1 MSDTTERKQYP
12 SQVVAP
18 TKIDSVSQQGWWWWI
33 SSIFHAVNI
42 DRFGDTVASTQP
54 GDGSEV
60 RIVDRRTKEELIN
73 DPNVHV
79 IEVPGQKVPFKDQVI
94 GYAQKTRGT
103 LLRKTETKQH
113 GEQILEGRAAARKG
127 NE

>member
-1 MSDTTERKQYP
+1 MSDTTESKQYP

-18 TKIDSVSQQGWWWWI
+18 TKIDSVSQQ
-33 SSIFHAVNI
+33 
-42 DRFGDTVASTQP
+42 ASTQP

-60 RIVDRRTKEELIN
+60 RIVDQRTREELIN

-103 LLRKTETKQH
+103 LLGKTETKQH
-113 GEQILEGRAAARKG
+113 GDQILEGRAAAREC

>member
-1 MSDTTERKQYP
+1 MSDTTESKQHP

-18 TKIDSVSQQGWWWWI
+18 TKIDSVSQQGWWWT
-33 SSIFHAVNI
+33 SSIFHALNI
-42 DRFGDTVASTQP
+42 DWFGDTLASTQP

-60 RIVDRRTKEELIN
+60 RIVDQRTREELIN

-103 LLRKTETKQH
+103 LLGKTETKQH
-113 GEQILEGRAAARKG
+113 GDQILEGRAAAREC